1 MANYAKRNAKSIAL
15 VLKML
20 NVEGVNSTPQL
31 CKYLRKHF
39 RICNAQK
46 KNSFIQKED
55 FFVIEMYPQSII
67 STAMSKKNWT
77 QIEGKLHLTG
87 QSRSAAEF
95 NKRTLTISLKM
106 QSTRK
111 KLN

>member
-1 MANYAKRNAKSIAL
+1 
-15 VLKML
+15 
-20 NVEGVNSTPQL
+20 
-31 CKYLRKHF
+31 
-39 RICNAQK
+39 
-46 KNSFIQKED
+46 
-55 FFVIEMYPQSII
+55 MYPQSII